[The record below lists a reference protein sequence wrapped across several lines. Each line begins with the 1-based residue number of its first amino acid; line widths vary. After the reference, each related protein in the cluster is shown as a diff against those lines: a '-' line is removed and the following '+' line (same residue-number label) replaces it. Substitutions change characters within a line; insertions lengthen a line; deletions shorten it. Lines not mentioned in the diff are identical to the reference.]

1 VDGLAFPHLMKDH
14 PVRAF
19 QIVQAADFSVAVRLV
34 PRAGYTGDEAAS
46 ASAPLRRGQRPGGG
60 GAGAGGGRDRPHPLR
75 QVAPGGDRGRPG
87 RERRVSARVAA
98 ARLPAARYPDDGGE
112 AVGAALERVAGL
124 LGWDEDRQRG
134 PLAGV
139 IPPGARVLVKPNWVS
154 HENQGTGGFE
164 PLVTHGSLVR
174 AVAGAALRA
183 GAGRVLVGDA
193 PLQGCDFPELLRRSG
208 LEGWGEAL
216 AAREPRFAGV
226 EDFRRTRSVV
236 RGGVREA
243 REEERPLEA
252 FVLFDL
258 AGESLLEPVT
268 GARADFRVTQYDP
281 RLMARTHAPG
291 RHRYLVA
298 REAIEAD
305 VVINLPKLKTHKKA
319 GVTCALKNLIGI
331 NGNKEFLPHHRVGGA
346 AAGGDCYPGGS
357 RIKRA
362 LEHALDLQNTT
373 RSPAAARAL
382 GGVARVLD
390 FAAVRGGD
398 RLGVEGSWSGNDTIW
413 RTCLD
418 LNRILLYGTAD
429 GTLDD
434 APRRRVVH
442 LVDAVVAGQGDGPLS
457 PDPLPLGLL
466 LGAESAAAMDRVAAL
481 LLGYDPARIPVSR
494 EAFGRFRW
502 PLAAF
507 APEEVA
513 LAGDLGEGPADGLLP
528 LAGIEIT
535 HPAGWRDAAMV
546 PAAAAAPPATPP

>member
-1 VDGLAFPHLMKDH
+1 M
-14 PVRAF
+14 
-19 QIVQAADFSVAVRLV
+19 
-34 PRAGYTGDEAAS
+34 S
-46 ASAPLRRGQRPGGG
+46 AL
-60 GAGAGGGRDRPHPLR
+60 
-75 QVAPGGDRGRPG
+75 
-87 RERRVSARVAA
+87 VAA
-98 ARLPAARYPDDGGE
+98 ARLPEPRYPDDGG
-112 AVGAALERVAGL
+112 AAIGSALERVAAL
-124 LGWDEDRQRG
+124 LGWAEAGRG

-139 IPPGARVLVKPNWVS
+139 VPPGARVLVKPNWVS
-154 HENQGTGGFE
+154 HHNQGTGGFE

-174 AVAGAALRA
+174 AVAEAALRA

-226 EDFRRTRSVV
+226 EDFRRTRAVF
-236 RGGVREA
+236 RAGVREA
-243 REEERPLEA
+243 REEQRPLEE

-258 AGESLLEPVT
+258 GRESLLEPVT
-268 GARADFRVTQYDP
+268 EPRPAFRVTQYDP

-298 REAIEAD
+298 REAVEAD

-331 NGNKEFLPHHRVGGA
+331 NGNKEYLPHHRVGGA
-346 AAGGDCYPGGS
+346 EAGGDCYPGGS
-357 RIKRA
+357 RVKRA
-362 LEHALDLQNTT
+362 LEHTLDLQNST
-373 RSPAAARAL
+373 RSPAAAQAL
-382 GGVARVLD
+382 EGVARVLH
-390 FAAVRGGD
+390 FAAARSGD

-418 LNRILLYGTAD
+418 LNRILLHGTVA

-442 LVDAVVAGQGDGPLS
+442 LVDAVVAGQGEGPLS

-481 LLGYDPARIPVSR
+481 LLGYDPERISISR

-502 PLAAF
+502 PLAEF
-507 APEEVA
+507 RPEEVS
-513 LAGDLGEGPADGLLP
+513 LAGDLGDGPAGALLP
-528 LAGIEIT
+528 LPGVEVA
-535 HPAGWRDAAMV
+535 HPSGWRDAAAL
-546 PAAAAAPPATPP
+546 PAAT